1 MTGEICSESFRIGPV
16 EWHAISSAA
25 CHRTTGGREYSTKKE
40 IIAGEV
46 GQIKSSSKTRRG
58 GMDRK
63 MINYQL
69 PTRTSAAPS
78 PVGGY
83 ESVKDELAKLWPR
96 GNSDYNNVLIIIMKT
111 RQRGR
116 FTPFGSDTGIVQFL
130 K

>member
-1 MTGEICSESFRIGPV
+1 
-16 EWHAISSAA
+16 
-25 CHRTTGGREYSTKKE
+25 
-40 IIAGEV
+40 
-46 GQIKSSSKTRRG
+46 
-58 GMDRK
+58 MDRK

-116 FTPFGSDTGIVQFL
+116 FTPFGQRHWDRAIFKIMEMTQENIFILRGDFL
-130 K
+130 FYPQQRRSVVSRIK